1 MITNQIEPEESQ
13 TSFLLKK
20 IRNQFEWIGHFRNLF
35 YLGIRAKLAIFT
47 GTLIAFTVMVLTAID
62 VHQQTEILTWSY
74 EKEASISRHYISGLV
89 LELENLSSSLIRVES
104 FREKVKRQSQAL
116 RKYRTKVVTQET
128 KELNLFGFKT
138 KLFGVLGKERKSSI
152 KETYYSVYLSK
163 TDIDELEKNTK
174 LLLKDPN
181 GLAIS
186 DETYSKLKNMAHQV
200 VVLEADLNEQKQ
212 KLEELRVSE
221 KTSEKEKQNLEEE
234 MDHLKKGVEKIRNQL
249 DRSILELSL
258 PKQHKKIEEL
268 GLNMSQYRI
277 QTFPVAFNQSRGNLI
292 PSFDT
297 KIFKPEVSINS
308 NIFLNDIDVSLKDS
322 ISKILSLD
330 FSQDTNK
337 NSYTIGKME
346 LQVLYSPIFKN
357 QNSTQRANRLKKEL
371 PDFAK
376 HYLQQDASIVLK
388 VRDLV
393 VPLKKRVQELKEK
406 KPPIPP
412 FRDKT
417 FKDLYARYS
426 KLIAERRTVFET
438 FKNEY
443 SEDKKN
449 LKETSKKLNVPERV
463 RSVKTE
469 ISFPIQNE
477 KDVLIDAGLEDLIV
491 LRFSQNS
498 GNYSDYLKYPKEQ
511 NLSKERW
518 KSIREWIYS
527 GKSETPTPQLK
538 KLISYGIVSHSRVE
552 AEEILWNLDSKPLI
566 VESGDDVSSTIL
578 SANLSGVS
586 RTIVDRTEGLETI
599 QKNKNSSVAT
609 ALLICVASLI
619 FAILISGFVVQKIK
633 RIIFHAKEVGQGN
646 LEVQFEQGGKDEF
659 GTLTVALNSMVTG
672 LKEREK
678 IKNILGTMID
688 PVVVK
693 EAMVDLTALRRGS
706 EKRIT
711 AFFSD
716 VANFSNISEKLT
728 SIELASLLNEYLSAM
743 TLILKKHEG
752 VLDKYIGDAIVGI
765 FNAPVEVD
773 EHCIKAARAAVEMI
787 ETLERLRQEW
797 KAKKVYIAEAQ
808 EMQIRIGLNTGL
820 AKVGFMGTDSISAY
834 TMMGDAVNLA
844 ARLEAAGKD
853 YGVSI
858 LVSESVQREI
868 KEEFFTRLLD
878 VVRVKGKNESVQ
890 LYELIGRA
898 DNVPERLEASVLEF
912 SKGFE
917 AYLNR
922 EWSLAQELFESSQ
935 ITKGIKDKAAI
946 LLIERCEEY
955 KRNPPEKNWD
965 GVYTRTH
972 K

>member
-1 MITNQIEPEESQ
+1 MS
-13 TSFLLKK
+13 LLKK

-47 GTLIAFTVMVLTAID
+47 GTLIAFTVMILTAID
-62 VHQQTEILTWSY
+62 VHQQTEILTQNY

-89 LELENLSSSLIRVES
+89 LELENLSNSLIRVES

-174 LLLKDPN
+174 FLLKDPN

-186 DETYSKLKNMAHQV
+186 DQTYSKLKNIAHQV

-212 KLEELRVSE
+212 KLEELHVSE
-221 KTSEKEKQNLEEE
+221 KTSEKDKQNLEQT
-234 MDHLKKGVEKIRNQL
+234 MDYLKKEIEKTRNQL

-277 QTFPVAFNQSRGNLI
+277 QTFPVVLNQSRENLT

-297 KIFKPEVSINS
+297 KIFKPEASINS

-337 NSYTIGKME
+337 NSHTVGKME

-357 QNSTQRANRLKKEL
+357 QNSTQRADQLKKEL
-371 PDFAK
+371 PDFVK
-376 HYLQQDASIVLK
+376 RYLQQDANIALK
-388 VRDLV
+388 IRDLV
-393 VPLKKRVQELKEK
+393 APLKKKVKELKEK
-406 KPPIPP
+406 KPPVPP

-417 FKDLYARYS
+417 FNDLYARYS
-426 KLIAERRTVFET
+426 KLIEERQTVFET

-443 SEDKKN
+443 SEDKKSIQ
-449 LKETSKKLNVPERV
+449 KTSKKSNIPQRV
-463 RSVKTE
+463 RSV
-469 ISFPIQNE
+469 SFPIQSE
-477 KDVLIDAGLEDLIV
+477 KDILIDALGELRNAGLEDLIV

-527 GKSETPTPQLK
+527 GRSETPTLQLK
-538 KLISYGIVSHSRVE
+538 KLISYGIISHSRVE
-552 AEEILWNLDSKPLI
+552 AEEILWNLDSKPLF

-578 SANLSGVS
+578 SANLSGIS

-599 QKNKNSSVAT
+599 QKNKNSAIAT

-693 EAMVDLTALRRGS
+693 EAMVDLAALKRGS

-728 SIELASLLNEYLSAM
+728 SIELASLLNEYLSTM

-773 EHCIKAARAAVEMI
+773 EHSIKSARAAVEMI

-797 KAKKVYIAEAQ
+797 KAKKVYIVEAQ

-834 TMMGDAVNLA
+834 TMMGDTVNLA

-878 VVRVKGKNESVQ
+878 MVRVKGKNESVQ
-890 LYELIGRA
+890 LYELIGRV

-935 ITKGIKDKAAI
+935 ITRGVKDKAAV

-965 GVYTRTH
+965 GIYTRTH

>member
-1 MITNQIEPEESQ
+1 MITDQIKPQ
-13 TSFLLKK
+13 TLSLLKK

-47 GTLIAFTVMVLTAID
+47 GTLIAFTVMILTAID
-62 VHQQTEILTWSY
+62 VHQQTEILTQNY

-89 LELENLSSSLIRVES
+89 LELENLSNSLIRVES

-174 LLLKDPN
+174 FLLKDPN

-186 DETYSKLKNMAHQV
+186 DQTYSKLKNIAHQV

-212 KLEELRVSE
+212 KLEELHVSE
-221 KTSEKEKQNLEEE
+221 KTSEKDKQNLEQT
-234 MDHLKKGVEKIRNQL
+234 MDYLKKEIEKTRNQL

-277 QTFPVAFNQSRGNLI
+277 QTFPVVLNQSRENLT

-297 KIFKPEVSINS
+297 KIFKPEASINS

-337 NSYTIGKME
+337 NSHTVGKME

-357 QNSTQRANRLKKEL
+357 QNSTQRADQLKKEL
-371 PDFAK
+371 PDFVK
-376 HYLQQDASIVLK
+376 RYLQQDANIALK
-388 VRDLV
+388 IRDLV
-393 VPLKKRVQELKEK
+393 APLKKKVKELKEK
-406 KPPIPP
+406 KPPVPP

-417 FKDLYARYS
+417 FNDLYARYS
-426 KLIAERRTVFET
+426 KLIEERQTVFET

-443 SEDKKN
+443 SEDKKSIQ
-449 LKETSKKLNVPERV
+449 KTSKKSNIPQRV
-463 RSVKTE
+463 RSV
-469 ISFPIQNE
+469 SFPIQSE
-477 KDVLIDAGLEDLIV
+477 KDILIDALGELRNAGLEDLIV

-527 GKSETPTPQLK
+527 GRSETPTLQLK
-538 KLISYGIVSHSRVE
+538 KLISYGIISHSRVE
-552 AEEILWNLDSKPLI
+552 AEEILWNLDSKPLF

-578 SANLSGVS
+578 SANLSGIS

-599 QKNKNSSVAT
+599 QKNKNSAIAT

-693 EAMVDLTALRRGS
+693 EAMVDLAALKRGS

-728 SIELASLLNEYLSAM
+728 SIELASLLNEYLSTM

-773 EHCIKAARAAVEMI
+773 EHSIKSARAAVEMI

-797 KAKKVYIAEAQ
+797 KAKKVYIVEAQ

-834 TMMGDAVNLA
+834 TMMGDTVNLA

-878 VVRVKGKNESVQ
+878 MVRVKGKNESVQ
-890 LYELIGRA
+890 LYELIGRV

-935 ITKGIKDKAAI
+935 ITRGVKDKAAV

-965 GVYTRTH
+965 GIYTRTH